1 MKKILVTALA
11 LALCLTA
18 CLCFSSCKKEV
29 SEEEWR
35 AAFAFENVRI
45 DFAMHEWDIEAREW
59 ESEASEQE
67 LFYNGTHYLLD
78 GENVAIANVKMQLI
92 GDDKPTVREK
102 YFIQRET
109 LMRLFDFAD
118 RFEEFELLEGGT
130 YFCESSSLK
139 NVFWDG
145 DCIEEVSVSFS
156 DGKVE
161 RITYSYAT
169 HRGGLPSLHIY
180 TFSEYGQVTLEA
192 PSAS

>member
-59 ESEASEQE
+59 ESEARE
-67 LFYNGTHYLLD
+67 LEPFYNGTHYLVD
-78 GENVAIANVKMQLI
+78 GENVAIANAKVRLI
-92 GDDKPTVREK
+92 GEDEPTVCEQ
-102 YFIQRET
+102 YFIERKM
-109 LMRLFDFAD
+109 LVRRFDFAD
-118 RFEEFELLEGGT
+118 RFEEFEYQENGT
-130 YFCESSSLK
+130 YFCELSSLT
-139 NVFWDG
+139 NLVWDG
-145 DCIEEVSVSFS
+145 DCVEEVYVSFS
-156 DGKVE
+156 DGKIE
-161 RITYSYAT
+161 KITYTYST
-169 HRGGLPSLHIY
+169 HRGGIPSLYTY
-180 TFSEYGQVTLEA
+180 TFSEHGQIELEA

>member
-59 ESEASEQE
+59 ESEARE
-67 LFYNGTHYLLD
+67 LEPFYNGTHYLVD
-78 GENVAIANVKMQLI
+78 GENVAIANAKVRLI
-92 GDDKPTVREK
+92 GEDEPTVCEQ
-102 YFIQRET
+102 YFIERKM
-109 LMRLFDFAD
+109 LVRRFDFAD
-118 RFEEFELLEGGT
+118 RFEEFEYQENGT
-130 YFCESSSLK
+130 YFCELSSLT
-139 NVFWDG
+139 NLVWDG
-145 DCIEEVSVSFS
+145 DCVEEVYVSFS
-156 DGKVE
+156 DSKIE
-161 RITYSYAT
+161 KITYTYST
-169 HRGGLPSLHIY
+169 HRGGIPSLYTY